1 METQNLTVQP
11 SLPKIPPFSV
21 GNLPVKVEAELD
33 NVVGVPPNEVVKLE
47 EVTDNWLD
55 NILFTNKEAVDHC
68 SAIELEF
75 ERYLTE
81 AADKTAYPLS
91 WWKAR
96 QLLYPTLA
104 KLAKKYLAIPASSVP
119 AE

>member
-1 METQNLTVQP
+1 MV
-11 SLPKIPPFSV
+11 
-21 GNLPVKVEAELD
+21 D
-33 NVVGVPPNEVVKLE
+33 VPPNKVLKLE

-55 NILFTNKEAVDHC
+55 DILFTNVEAVDHC
-68 SAIELEF
+68 SAIELEV

-81 AADKTAYPLS
+81 AADKTADPLS

-96 QLLYPTLA
+96 QILYPTLA

-119 AE
+119 AERIFSLAGNLVTKKRVQLSAENINLLIFLNKNA